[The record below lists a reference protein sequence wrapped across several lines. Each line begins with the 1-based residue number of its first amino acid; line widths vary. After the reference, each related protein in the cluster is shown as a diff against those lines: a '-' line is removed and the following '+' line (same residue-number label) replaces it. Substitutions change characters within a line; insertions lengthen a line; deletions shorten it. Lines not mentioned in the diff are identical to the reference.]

1 MRTLL
6 IFLLSLS
13 IEVFSHEIINLEKG
27 VKLGEK
33 LDENGIYVNGLYS
46 FDFDD
51 SYIYLPDS
59 RYGTIIKADLRTGKL
74 VKTISS
80 KGQGPAELERP
91 FFLLEKN
98 GKIYVYDAGYNGIK
112 IFDKDGNYINSFRTL
127 MPEVVL
133 FLPIVFAVNDKEEV
147 FISAPDLRENKLVTV
162 YDGKTGKKIR
172 SMIRE
177 NFKVK
182 EGSLEYLK
190 NCTYRIK
197 IDREGNLYLLF
208 PYKYLIRKYN
218 KNGEI
223 LWEDRIKEEFH
234 RDFKR
239 KFGETKTGFKT
250 FTLNTFISSFDVYE
264 NGVIFLVY
272 KGGGGSVLDKNGN
285 VFSLFKDTYGPHS
298 FCRVKNGIFADSVI
312 SSIFLRFRK
321 IPTQIKKIL

>member
-13 IEVFSHEIINLEKG
+13 IEVFSHEIITLEKG
-27 VKLGEK
+27 FKLGEK
-33 LDENGIYVNGLYS
+33 LDENGIYVKGLYS

-59 RYGTIIKADLRTGKL
+59 RYGTIIKAELRTGKL

-112 IFDKDGNYINSFRTL
+112 IFDKEGNYINSFRTL

-147 FISAPDLRENKLVTV
+147 FVSAPDLRENKLVTV

-223 LWEDRIKEEFH
+223 LWEKRIEDELLNKFI
-234 RDFKR
+234 K
-239 KFGETKTGFKT
+239 KFGGSKTGLKT
-250 FTLNTFISSFDVYE
+250 FIGSFDVSE
-264 NGVIFLVY
+264 SGVIFIVHS
-272 KGGGGSVLDKNGN
+272 GGGCVLNRNGEI
-285 VFSLFKDTYGPHS
+285 FLLFKGTYETFPIL
-298 FCRVKNGIFADSVI
+298 RVKNEIFADSVPI
-312 SSIFLRFRK
+312 SSFLSLRK